1 MFEIWELM
9 ALDYEERKARFQA
22 FIKQNPHLTF
32 YDYINAASDFGFENE
47 KEIILMIEEV
57 DTQ

>member
-1 MFEIWELM
+1 MFETWELM
-9 ALDYEERKARFQA
+9 ALDYEERKATFQA
-22 FIKQNPHLTF
+22 FIRQNPHLTF

-57 DTQ
+57 DSQ